1 MNTHLAKMKNNAL
14 EKTMNTNGGGDKRV
28 STLNQSVGKI
38 YCDMLDN
45 YCDILIWNFKVFIKY
60 FRNKIMNHYFS
71 FDKWTYMILKKHFM
85 DLYINDLF
93 VHYIF

>member
-1 MNTHLAKMKNNAL
+1 
-14 EKTMNTNGGGDKRV
+14 
-28 STLNQSVGKI
+28 
-38 YCDMLDN
+38 MLDN
-45 YCDILIWNFKVFIKY
+45 HCDILIWNFKVFIKY